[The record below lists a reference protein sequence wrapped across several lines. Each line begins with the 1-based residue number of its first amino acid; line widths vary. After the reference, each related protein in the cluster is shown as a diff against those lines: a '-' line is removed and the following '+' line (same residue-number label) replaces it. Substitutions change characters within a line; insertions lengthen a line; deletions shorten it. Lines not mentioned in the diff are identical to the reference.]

1 MRASDF
7 RANSIFKMEGC
18 FYKVIESQRV
28 QQPRMAAFVRAKI
41 KNIET
46 GAVQEKRFNTD
57 DVFPNVEITRRD
69 MQFSYEDGGLYYFVD
84 TETWDPVPV
93 NKDMA
98 EDALLYNNEANETI
112 YTFEYADG
120 KLLNVI
126 PPTFVV
132 LQVIETEPSVPGDT
146 ARNAL
151 KNAKLESGLMVKVQ
165 MFINN
170 GDRVKVDT
178 RTATYVE
185 RVL

>member
-7 RANSIFKMEGC
+7 RANSIFKMEGN
-18 FYKVIESQRV
+18 FYKVIDSQRV
-28 QQPRMAAFVRAKI
+28 QQPRMAAFVRARI

-57 DVFPNVEITRRD
+57 DVFPDVEITRRD
-69 MQFSYEDGGLYYFVD
+69 MQFSYEDGGLYYFMD
-84 TETWDPVPV
+84 LETCDFTPV

-98 EDALLYNNEANETI
+98 SDALLYNNEANETV
-112 YTFEYADG
+112 YTFEYADS
-120 KLLNVI
+120 KLLSVN

-132 LQVIETEPSVPGDT
+132 LQVTETEPSVTGDT

-151 KNAKLESGLMVKVQ
+151 KNAKLESGLVVKVQ

-170 GDRVKVDT
+170 GDRVKIDT
-178 RTATYVE
+178 RTSSYVE
-185 RVL
+185 RA